1 MSSEH
6 ADSSWRVRV
15 DPHGFEFD
23 CRDGDNAMAAVTRA
37 GCVWPTAFS
46 RTAQCALFDKGR
58 RRLDTPTSR
67 RRSRSAF
74 GRGLRRDEAAAA
86 TP

>member
-37 GCVWPTAFS
+37 GCVWPTAFG

-58 RRLDTPTSR
+58 RRAGHPDEPSQIEV
-67 RRSRSAF
+67 
-74 GRGLRRDEAAAA
+74 GLRSGPSPR
-86 TP
+86 